1 MFDIDKHDSMNTS
14 DQLSKIGYWPAVA
27 LQYFDEKKYSKAVEL
42 CRENLSGN
50 SSPLSARVI
59 YAKALYHAGQIESAE
74 KQLNY
79 ILSIDSE
86 HLVALKYLADIK
98 FQQDEQFT
106 AVTMYEQILSIDPL
120 CSMLYSE
127 LKSKKEESATTTTT
141 ITLKRQKEES
151 RPETKKDLRKVLF
164 YSETIGDLYLKQGY
178 PRLAEEVFTHLYEK
192 NNTPRLAEKISHARE
207 NIKDKE

>member
-1 MFDIDKHDSMNTS
+1 MFDIDKHNSVNTS

-42 CRENLSGN
+42 CRENLSAN
-50 SSPLSARVI
+50 SSPLSARMI

-74 KQLNY
+74 KQLNI
-79 ILSIDSE
+79 ILSVDSD

-120 CSMLYSE
+120 CTMLYSE
-127 LKSKKEESATTTTT
+127 LQKKKEQSTTTT
-141 ITLKRQKEES
+141 ITLKRQKEEPQ
-151 RPETKKDLRKVLF
+151 PEKKDLRKVLY
-164 YSETIGDLYLKQGY
+164 YSETVGDLYLKQGY
-178 PRLAEEVFTHLYEK
+178 PRLAEEVFAHLYEK
-192 NNTPRLAEKISHARE
+192 NNNPRLAEKLSLARE